1 MSKGTVRPSFWNCS
15 RTKEEQ
21 KVDKKA
27 VNIGADE
34 GYRSMTIG
42 EDRERSPRGAML

>member
-1 MSKGTVRPSFWNCS
+1 
-15 RTKEEQ
+15 
-21 KVDKKA
+21 